1 MTNVPPATPPQ
12 ATGAIKSSPN
22 SQEGLS
28 QQQQNAGQRS
38 GGGQVPKEVAAPP
51 SSPAVTIAASL
62 AGLRE
67 GMRFKGTMMGS
78 DANGLPVIRTPNGT
92 FILSQAL
99 EQLALNGE
107 VDIEIRV
114 AGTKITALLMSI
126 AGKPQHPP
134 KEVSL
139 TMTSVSGDN
148 LSGKTL
154 AGGLAAGLSPR
165 GGQAATFNIGTQL
178 TANVLNTPAI
188 AIPGSPLEAGGTLI
202 LKISQVALALPK
214 SDAPLPPG
222 AAPNPAQSSSAPVA
236 TTTQAGPTNLV
247 NDIKSQLAASQTS
260 TTPNHGVLSGNAN
273 RLAETTV
280 QSAPIASSVSSGTA
294 APSATTPPAAATA
307 QSAVAPGAT
316 PSTTATSPSASQA
329 QATNSA
335 VIASGSSAPPPAAA
349 ATSPPP
355 TLSAAISQTA
365 LLSQQD
371 TELLTLSKS
380 AVPSVARSI
389 QGEVIGPHRDGG
401 LLVRTPLGD
410 ISLLTRAVLP
420 QGSRLTFDT
429 VAARAPESVQRP
441 IPQGQIAPME
451 GGVIAPETMA
461 AVKSFAREWPALKE
475 VMAALQSVNPT
486 AAQNLVASTMPGAN
500 TNLASSILLF
510 LNALRGGDMKGW
522 LGNEATAILERGGH
536 DDLLNR
542 LTSDA
547 AQMGRA
553 SETPGQG
560 DWRALPFPL
569 FDGSDLQQIWAFV
582 REHRRAGDQAD
593 KKALRFVV
601 ELELTALGGMQMDG
615 LIQDK
620 QFDLIVR
627 NSRPLPVD
635 VRQGIK
641 GLFESS
647 VEATGFGGSIIF
659 QSDTTWPVSPFR
671 EAQQEAAGHGE
682 IVA

>member
-12 ATGAIKSSPN
+12 ATGAIKASPN

-78 DANGLPVIRTPNGT
+78 DANGLPVLRTPNGT

-107 VDIEIRV
+107 VDIEIRI

-165 GGQAATFNIGTQL
+165 GGQTATFNIGTQL
-178 TANVLNTPAI
+178 TANVLNTPAL

-222 AAPNPAQSSSAPVA
+222 AAPNPAQSSGAPAA
-236 TTTQAGPTNLV
+236 TTTQAGPTTLV

-280 QSAPIASSVSSGTA
+280 QSIPTPGSVSSGTG
-294 APSATTPPAAATA
+294 APPSTTPGTAATA
-307 QSAVAPGAT
+307 QTAVAQGAT
-316 PSTTATSPSASQA
+316 PASTTPSASQA

-335 VIASGSSAPPPAAA
+335 VIASGSSAPQPATPAA
-349 ATSPPP
+349 SPPP

-380 AVPSVARSI
+380 AVPSVARTI

-475 VMAALQSVNPT
+475 GMAALQSANPA
-486 AAQNLVASTMPGAN
+486 AAQSLIASTMPGAN

-569 FDGSDLQQIWAFV
+569 FDGSDLQQLWAFV
-582 REHRRAGDQAD
+582 REHRRSGDQAD

-635 VRQGIK
+635 VRQDIK